1 MVWQGRKEVKNMA
14 LLRKNEGK
22 RNDVALNRAEAEQAN
37 ALNYWNLRI
46 NKAN

>member
-1 MVWQGRKEVKNMA
+1 MA

-22 RNDVALNRAEAEQAN
+22 KNEDALDRAEAEQAN
-37 ALNYWNLRI
+37 ALYYWGLRM